1 MQCEMCGKKGE
12 LTEAVVEGVVMHVCN
27 TCSKFGHVVPLQP
40 NVVKEDQ
47 RRVEEKKIVSRVDDF
62 AEGIVDDFAKIAK
75 QGREKKGLK
84 QEELAK
90 EIAEKES
97 LIHSIESGHIKPSF
111 KTAKKLEVF
120 LGITLIEKYEK
131 KIEKKDVNFK
141 DGSLSIAVTAFAPNF
156 AA

>member
-1 MQCEMCGKKGE
+1 MCGKKGE

-47 RRVEEKKIVSRVDDF
+47 RRVQEKKVFKKTDDLT
-62 AEGIVDDFAKIAK
+62 EGIVDDFAKIVK

-97 LIHSIESGHIKPSF
+97 LMHSVESGHIKPSF

-120 LGITLIEKYEK
+120 LGIKLIEKYEK
-131 KIEKKDVNFK
+131 KAETKDVNFK
-141 DGSLSIAVTAFAPNF
+141 DESLTIADLLRAKKDE
-156 AA
+156 